1 MDEFSAG
8 DRIYKKIY
16 FFIELSTDFTKC
28 YLIKNIK
35 KTKTSFGVSYLANI
49 VNVDN
54 KKDEIDEFEIVFID
68 KKNKIFIYAEHYFV
82 NCICC

>member
-1 MDEFSAG
+1 MEEFSVG

-16 FFIELSTDFTKC
+16 IFNELTTDFTKC

-35 KTKTSFGVSYLANI
+35 KIKTPFGHSYLANI

-54 KKDEIDEFEIVFID
+54 NKDEIEEFEIVFID
-68 KKNKIFIYAEHYFV
+68 KKNKIFIYAEHHLA